1 MDEKINFKPHTTH
14 MLAHKAESDV
24 VRISYRNQRT
34 LPMWLTVVPPT
45 NHPNDTITHPYIYIH
60 TLTLRQ
66 RIQPKLFALH
76 NLLANGNN
84 IMSHLC
90 PKPPSLFNKKTMLM
104 NESVLTIYTS
114 DSLRW
119 MFTATTFQIVHLT
132 QKLNVNLKQLL
143 YVWAM
148 LSPQMFI
155 GFRSRFCV
163 DLLKFD

>member
-90 PKPPSLFNKKTMLM
+90 PKPPSLFNKKNDA
-104 NESVLTIYTS
+104 NE
-114 DSLRW
+114 R
-119 MFTATTFQIVHLT
+119 
-132 QKLNVNLKQLL
+132 
-143 YVWAM
+143 
-148 LSPQMFI
+148 I
-155 GFRSRFCV
+155 GFKLYIPAIHYAGCSQQQLF
-163 DLLKFD
+163 K